1 MRLPLLRQRDDEA
14 KVWRPARRGDQFHP
28 VPSEQVPGLQV
39 KAPPR
44 PPTNPTRPPNTVVN
58 KRLNVSIR
66 GGHAL
71 LEDGSDLGYV
81 EDGTPCGP
89 NMMCLDRRCLPVAAF
104 NLSTCAGSNF
114 GRICSDHGVEKQQP
128 TTQQGSRS
136 SNKPV
141 FSLLCV
147 HACLLSCRHAAT
159 R

>member
-14 KVWRPARRGDQFHP
+14 KVWRSAGRGDQFHP

-39 KAPPR
+39 TPPPR
-44 PPTNPTRPPNTVVN
+44 TLSLIPPAVL
-58 KRLNVSIR
+58 KSLNVSVR

-114 GRICSDHGVEKQQP
+114 GRICSDHGVKKPQNNNPTGAAKQQQACFP
-128 TTQQGSRS
+128 AL
-136 SNKPV
+136 V
-141 FSLLCV
+141 FSS
-147 HACLLSCRHAAT
+147 CLF
-159 R
+159 

>member
-1 MRLPLLRQRDDEA
+1 MRLPLLCQRDDEA
-14 KVWRPARRGDQFHP
+14 KVWRSAGRGDQFHP

-39 KAPPR
+39 KPP
-44 PPTNPTRPPNTVVN
+44 PPPLLLLRLPAVLTS
-58 KRLNVSIR
+58 LNVSVR

-114 GRICSDHGVEKQQP
+114 GRICSDHGVKKTQNNPTGAAKQQ
-128 TTQQGSRS
+128 QACFQAL
-136 SNKPV
+136 V
-141 FSLLCV
+141 FSS
-147 HACLLSCRHAAT
+147 CLL
-159 R
+159 